1 MRFGGG
7 GVNAPAAAAA
17 ASPSAPLTT
26 ADGAPL
32 KVSFARAIRRSRL
45 KALGLV
51 LPLFLF
57 LAVTFVIPIGDMLFR
72 SVENRL
78 VGEVLRETTAALADW
93 EPRAGALPGEEAF
106 AALVADFRAD
116 FRKER
121 EDRAIGKLGK
131 RLNYEASGMSGL
143 FRKTARRVRRLEE
156 GGPYRDPLVQIDK
169 RWGEVDTWRLIRR
182 ESDAYTASYYL
193 AAADLR
199 FGADGSVEGQP
210 EDRRIYLR
218 LFGRTLWLSV
228 VITVLCLALGYPIAY
243 LMATLPARTGNLLM
257 IMVLLP
263 FWTSL
268 LVRTTCWI
276 ALLQREGVIND
287 LLVWAGIIADD
298 ARLAMIHN
306 RTGTVV
312 AMTHI
317 LLPFMVLPLYSVMKT
332 IPPSY
337 MRAARSLGATP
348 LTAFLR
354 VYLPNTVAGIGA
366 GSILVFIIAIGYYI
380 TPALVGGTSGTLISN
395 FIAYHMQVSLN
406 WGLAAAL
413 GALLLG
419 AVLALYVLYD
429 KLVGIDNM
437 KLG

>member
-1 MRFGGG
+1 MAAIAPDR
-7 GVNAPAAAAA
+7 PAA
-17 ASPSAPLTT
+17 LTT
-26 ADGAPL
+26 ADGTPL
-32 KVSFARAIRRSRL
+32 KVSFARALRRSRL

-51 LPLFLF
+51 LPLFAF
-57 LAVTFVIPIGDMLFR
+57 LAVTFLVPIGDMLFR
-72 SVENRL
+72 SVENQL
-78 VGEVLRETTAALADW
+78 VGQVLHRTVAALEDW
-93 EPRAGALPGEEAF
+93 DPASEELPGEPVF
-106 AALVADFRAD
+106 AALVADFV
-116 FRKER
+116 EGR
-121 EDRAIGKLGK
+121 ENRTIGRVGV
-131 RLNYEASGMSGL
+131 RLNYERGGMSSL
-143 FRKTARRVRRLEE
+143 FRKTGRRAKRIEAP
-156 GGPYRDPLVQIDK
+156 PYREAMLAIDE
-169 RWGEVDTWRLIRR
+169 RWGSLDVWRLIER
-182 ESDAYTASYYL
+182 ESAAYTASYYL

-199 FGADGSVEGQP
+199 FTADGSIARQQ
-210 EDRRIYLR
+210 EDRQIYLR
-218 LFGRTLWLSV
+218 LFGRTLWLSL
-228 VITVLCLALGYPIAY
+228 VITVLCLVLGYPISY
-243 LMATLPARTGNLLM
+243 LMATLPVRTSNLLM

-276 ALLQREGVIND
+276 ALLQQQGVIND
-287 LLVWAGIIADD
+287 LLVWTGILDED
-298 ARLAMIHN
+298 NRLAMIHN
-306 RTGTVV
+306 RTGTII

-337 MRAARSLGATP
+337 MRAARSLGANP
-348 LTAFLR
+348 FTAFVR
-354 VYLPNTVAGIGA
+354 VYMPNTVAGVGA

-395 FIAYHMQVSLN
+395 FIAHHMQVSLN

-413 GALLLG
+413 GALLLA